1 MSSSDWIIIPT
12 IGVSIKFHGSSHHQ
26 QVYQLYPQATGSM
39 YDIYGNIYHQYTP
52 NVSIYTIHGSY
63 GQAYQPIESNSPT
76 HQPTVDR
83 HRRGPAGPDQ
93 RPNSRRHQGLK
104 SRWTKLQQHSNWS
117 GFIAPKN
124 PENPNAR
131 LQNSGPR
138 MVFLWK
144 HSPGKKQLKKAVSRR
159 QPMTGVTSH

>member
-26 QVYQLYPQATGSM
+26 QVYQLYPQAIGSM
-39 YDIYGNIYHQYTP
+39 YDIYIYGNIYHQYTP

-117 GFIAPKN
+117 GFIALKIPKIRMPDFRTLD
-124 PENPNAR
+124 PEWCSFENIHPEKPEKSCKPETTDDR
-131 LQNSGPR
+131 G
-138 MVFLWK
+138 
-144 HSPGKKQLKKAVSRR
+144 H
-159 QPMTGVTSH
+159 

>member
-12 IGVSIKFHGSSHHQ
+12 IGVSKKFHGSSHHQ
-26 QVYQLYPQATGSM
+26 QVYQLYPQAIGSM
-39 YDIYGNIYHQYTP
+39 YDIYGNMYHQYTP
-52 NVSIYTIHGSY
+52 NISIYTIHGSY

-104 SRWTKLQQHSNWS
+104 SR
-117 GFIAPKN
+117 
-124 PENPNAR
+124 
-131 LQNSGPR
+131 
-138 MVFLWK
+138 
-144 HSPGKKQLKKAVSRR
+144 
-159 QPMTGVTSH
+159 

>member
-12 IGVSIKFHGSSHHQ
+12 IGVSKKFHGSSHHQ
-26 QVYQLYPQATGSM
+26 QVYQLYPQAIGSM
-39 YDIYGNIYHQYTP
+39 YDIYGNMYHQYTP
-52 NVSIYTIHGSY
+52 NISIYTIHGSY

-117 GFIAPKN
+117 GFIALKIQKIRMPDFRTLDPEWCSFENIHPEKN
-124 PENPNAR
+124 NR
-131 LQNSGPR
+131 
-138 MVFLWK
+138 
-144 HSPGKKQLKKAVSRR
+144 KKL
-159 QPMTGVTSH
+159 